1 MTSNILNFNF
11 ATAMQLYEKGTK
23 KDHLDCKE
31 YITKHIIQVLDT
43 STHVVFRD
51 NKPIVLDNESF
62 KCSYLDKFERDIQ
75 LWYRKRIDTV
85 TLVNKPNQDVLVG
98 TEVNIFVRDNH
109 QDIVVHN
116 ATKETSIDLAM
127 DPQQQINA
135 NKAKIIELQQQNEL
149 LLRTVKQEEK
159 VSSPKLKQ
167 SSTAIIEGGGKITIG
182 QLHSAT
188 KYKEDI
194 TERNVFKKQR
204 AHNTEVYT
212 ENLGK
217 QIFATFDNDLSKY
230 LI

>member
-1 MTSNILNFNF
+1 MTSNIINFNF
-11 ATAMQLYEKGTK
+11 AKAMQLYENGTK

-31 YITKHIIQVLDT
+31 YINKHIFQVLDT

-62 KCSYLDKFERDIQ
+62 KCSYLDKFEKNIQ
-75 LWYRKRIDTV
+75 VWYKKRIDMV
-85 TLVNKPNQDVLVG
+85 TLVNKPNQDILVG
-98 TEVNIFVRDNH
+98 TEVNIFVKETH
-109 QDIVVHN
+109 QEIVVHN
-116 ATKETSIDLAM
+116 ATKEIAIDLAI

-149 LLRTVKQEEK
+149 LLKILKQEEK
-159 VSSPKLKQ
+159 VSFPKLKQ
-167 SSTAIIEGGGKITIG
+167 SAIIEGGGKITVE

-194 TERNVFKKQR
+194 TERNIFKKQR